1 MQFEE
6 LRFVCQEAARDLV
19 DQHGL
24 PVPPA
29 IVVPGPE
36 KTRIVRLADFPEDDE
51 ARHALLSK
59 FAEDE
64 LAKNLVPCWGF
75 IAEATVGDQDM
86 IVTVYGARR
95 HAPAISAAPVQDDKT
110 LGDFLEDEQL
120 DPTAMPFLHPL
131 QHTVDEMASLA
142 EAPTPM
148 DAAMKRPIDPPG
160 GETILGGNLPMV
172 D

>member
-6 LRFVCQEAARDLV
+6 LRFICHEAARDLV
-19 DQHGL
+19 EQHGL

-29 IVVPGPE
+29 VVLPGPD
-36 KTRIVRLADFPEDDE
+36 KTRIVRLGGFPDDDE
-51 ARHALLSK
+51 ARHALLSS

-75 IAEATVGDQDM
+75 IAEAKVGDEDM
-86 IVTVYGARR
+86 IITVYGARR
-95 HAPAISAAPVQDDKT
+95 HAPAISAAPVT
-110 LGDFLEDEQL
+110 GTNEIGDFLDDEQL

-131 QHTVDEMASLA
+131 QHAVDAMASLA

-148 DAAMKRPIDPPG
+148 DAALGQDATGRRLPII
-160 GETILGGNLPMV
+160 E
-172 D
+172 